1 MSAFEIFLRDI
12 SISHAHDV
20 SSKNISIHIVDDFM
34 KNSTIFGKVVDH
46 SMHVSSSSC
55 DIIVCLIDFN
65 AVSSG
70 KIEIAIRI

>member
-1 MSAFEIFLRDI
+1 M
-12 SISHAHDV
+12 
-20 SSKNISIHIVDDFM
+20 SSKHFKHDFM

-46 SMHVSSSSC
+46 SMHVSSSSSC

-70 KIEIAIRI
+70 KIGIAIRI